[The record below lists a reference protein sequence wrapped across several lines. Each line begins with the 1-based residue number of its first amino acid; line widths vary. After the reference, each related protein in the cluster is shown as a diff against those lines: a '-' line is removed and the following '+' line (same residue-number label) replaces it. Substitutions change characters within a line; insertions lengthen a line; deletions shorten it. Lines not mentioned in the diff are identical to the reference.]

1 MTEPSYPSSS
11 SVTYYAPGPASPS
24 SKTVLLDTRQTG
36 MNLSSLLDGKA
47 TATAAV
53 GNGSAGGSPSSS
65 PTANPDASIAPTAPT
80 TPATAYPSP
89 AQSTPVSPLVQ
100 AAAPLQ
106 TEGVPSSIMHDTAR
120 PLTVIAS
127 DSLQRSTSASS
138 NSLSSTSPSSA
149 SSRREDVAVIHAEP
163 ATGYADDTSGTSRHT
178 PSGAQPQPPS
188 APIVSI
194 SVDQSEPST
203 PVIPPPPSPAG
214 FTFAV
219 PPATPVHPPLPT
231 PITLNTLPPPP
242 SPINASIIQSLTHP
256 PPPPFPFNRRD
267 YPLYSGPLDGT
278 VALTGKYSYRY
289 ASGWYYVGQFRDSL
303 RRGEGELYYSN
314 GGDDYVA
321 EKPADYDELA
331 PRYNRFLA
339 DNNGEMKAL
348 DLMRNYP
355 EAFEPAGGPR
365 PVFKK
370 TGQCEY
376 PGCSGLLFY
385 RARHHCR
392 QCGLNFCGEHG
403 NYRTTLPRLYY
414 PLDVPMKVC
423 KSCYENDRLSSKTVT
438 GDIYLGSFK
447 FNYNWGRG
455 VYIFQ
460 TKKERYE
467 GDFDEGRMEGKGNY
481 RFSNGDIFTGDYRN
495 DKREGKGVLHS
506 RLNGLQQLQQDREE
520 LLSLERRKQQS
531 ADDVLPTDED
541 DVLTLTSAL
550 SLPPPAYPSAK
561 GEVLYSGGWVN
572 DLPEGVGVSVTN
584 AVFYVGDYVAGERTG
599 RASIVMK
606 RTGER
611 YDGEVK
617 NGVREGKGVMTSAWG
632 VYDGLWKDNQR
643 TGHGRW
649 EYRRKTVPSWHGLL
663 TFSTT
668 GYLNVYEGSWYND
681 AGTGQGRHVY
691 WDGSHY
697 EGGHLALLPHG
708 KGVMTYCNHDQFLGE
723 WVRGKRH
730 GKGKMVYS
738 TEPYKLVERVDR
750 DGRTVQPTEQEQLEA
765 EAMAGWQR
773 PLYVEYDGDWAND
786 LPHGYG
792 TCLYPDGTIYSGQL
806 QGAQATGQGRTVY
819 ANGDRYE
826 GGHVAGIREGRGV
839 YTWKQT
845 GNAYDGQWKEGRR
858 YIPAY
863 TDTATSGKLALDDRA
878 RWSFLSQH
886 SYRNAETGE
895 KYEGESL
902 YGAEGEWAK
911 SIAQK
916 RQSTSLAMPYTAL
929 HPSNPDS
936 PTFVRHGLGV
946 LRATPSNTVYS
957 HWMGEWQSD
966 MRHGAGRLYLLSSKA
981 GGSASFTYNGHVIEG
996 VWTADQP
1003 PHTGHIQALTSDPSM
1018 AYSFHGLLS
1027 ASILPIS
1034 STLVQ
1039 DEGQSESSSSD
1050 IHVNSSID
1058 LHTWSR
1064 LTIARLPDHLDRCVS
1079 HLSSPRSAAFIN
1091 VNIPLSSAFALSPTG
1106 VSTVHFPNGD
1116 SYFGQFWCGSA
1127 HGRGQ
1132 CKYVYAQRSE
1142 GSKSAAIVSAHQ
1154 IYTGHWHAGRRE
1166 GLGQMVFADNSTYI
1180 GYWKQGER
1188 SGLGVFTATLQPPS
1202 SSAPGSVVSSIFS
1215 YEGEWVHDTPNGRA
1229 SLRCRAFTYE
1239 GEFVNGL
1246 FHGHGRLL
1254 YANGDS
1260 FNGQF
1265 RSGRRE
1271 GSGHFTSA
1279 EDHTY
1284 LGALWYGRFHGYGSA
1299 SYTLVIPM
1307 QSPAVDDTQVV
1318 TMDPMTPAAVVELT
1332 YTGEY
1337 YYGYK
1342 TGRGHLNVTVT
1353 DKLHQQL
1360 VVEYDY
1366 VGGFLGDQF
1375 NGSGVF
1381 SVYTPVGASTVTG
1394 AVRVLASQ
1402 YDGEWVS
1409 GKRHGT
1415 GSQYFSDG
1423 RIYQVA
1429 NTHTQ
1434 TERHNCSLEQSLT
1447 SRCSILSRFPLCRA
1461 NGYATTRTA
1470 AVACSTRCCTTTR
1483 ASKRET
1489 RCPLWRWQSTREPG
1503 PWAFD
1508 EAAAHCSTPTAT
1520 ATRAR

>member
-1 MTEPSYPSSS
+1 M
-11 SVTYYAPGPASPS
+11 
-24 SKTVLLDTRQTG
+24 
-36 MNLSSLLDGKA
+36 
-47 TATAAV
+47 
-53 GNGSAGGSPSSS
+53 
-65 PTANPDASIAPTAPT
+65 
-80 TPATAYPSP
+80 
-89 AQSTPVSPLVQ
+89 
-100 AAAPLQ
+100 
-106 TEGVPSSIMHDTAR
+106 
-120 PLTVIAS
+120 
-127 DSLQRSTSASS
+127 
-138 NSLSSTSPSSA
+138 
-149 SSRREDVAVIHAEP
+149 
-163 ATGYADDTSGTSRHT
+163 
-178 PSGAQPQPPS
+178 
-188 APIVSI
+188 
-194 SVDQSEPST
+194 
-203 PVIPPPPSPAG
+203 
-214 FTFAV
+214 
-219 PPATPVHPPLPT
+219 
-231 PITLNTLPPPP
+231 
-242 SPINASIIQSLTHP
+242 
-256 PPPPFPFNRRD
+256 
-267 YPLYSGPLDGT
+267 DGT

-303 RRGEGELYYSN
+303 RRGDGELYYSN

-339 DNNGEMKAL
+339 DGNGEMKAL
-348 DLMRNYP
+348 DLMRHYP

-365 PVFKK
+365 PVYKK

-392 QCGLNFCGEHG
+392 QCGLNYCGEHG

-423 KSCYENDRLSSKTVT
+423 KSCYENDRLMSKTVT

-481 RFSNGDIFTGDYRN
+481 LFSNGDIFTGDYRN

-531 ADDVLPTDED
+531 SDDVLPTDED
-541 DVLTLTSAL
+541 DVLSLTSAL

-572 DLPEGVGVSVTN
+572 DLPEGVGVSVTS
-584 AVFYVGDYVAGERTG
+584 AVFYVGDYLAGERTG

-617 NGVREGKGVMTSAWG
+617 NGVREGRGVMTSAWG
-632 VYDGLWKDNQR
+632 VYDGQWKDNQR

-663 TFSTT
+663 TFSHT

-697 EGGHLALLPHG
+697 EGGHLSLLPHG
-708 KGVMTYCNHDQFLGE
+708 TGVMTYCNKDQFVGE

-738 TEPYKLVERVDR
+738 TEQYRVVERVDSE
-750 DGRTVQPTEQEQLEA
+750 GHLVQPTEQEQREA
-765 EAMAGWQR
+765 ESMAAWQR

-792 TCLYPDGTIYSGQL
+792 TCLYPDGTVYSGQL
-806 QGAQATGQGRTVY
+806 QGGHATGQGRTVY

-826 GGHVAGIREGRGV
+826 GGHIAGIREGRGM

-858 YIPAY
+858 HIPDY
-863 TDTATSGKLALDDRA
+863 TDMATSGKLALDDRG
-878 RWSFLSQH
+878 RWSFLSLH

-902 YGAEGEWAK
+902 YGGEGEWAK

-916 RQSTSLAMPYTAL
+916 RQSTALAMPYTSL

-936 PTFVRHGLGV
+936 PAFVRHGLGV

-957 HWMGEWQSD
+957 HWMGEWRSD
-966 MRHGAGRLYLLSSKA
+966 LRHGAGRLYLLSSKA
-981 GGSASFTYNGHVIEG
+981 GGSAFTYNGHVIEG
-996 VWTADQP
+996 VWTADLP
-1003 PHTGHIQALTSDPSM
+1003 PHTGHVQSLTDDPAM

-1027 ASILPIS
+1027 ASVLPIS
-1034 STLVQ
+1034 STLGQ
-1039 DEGQSESSSSD
+1039 EEGQSESSASSEV
-1050 IHVNSSID
+1050 HVNSSID
-1058 LHTWSR
+1058 LYTWSR
-1064 LTIARLPDHLDRCVS
+1064 LTLARLPEQLDRYVT
-1079 HLSSPRSAAFIN
+1079 HLSCPRSAAFIN

-1106 VSTVHFPNGD
+1106 VSTVSFPNGD

-1132 CKYVYAQRSE
+1132 CKYVYAQRLE
-1142 GSKSAAIVSAHQ
+1142 GSKSASIVSTHQ
-1154 IYTGHWHAGRRE
+1154 TYTGHWHAGRRE
-1166 GLGQMVFADNSTYI
+1166 GLGQMVYADNSTYI

-1202 SSAPGSVVSSIFS
+1202 SSVPGGVVTSIFA
-1215 YEGEWVHDTPNGRA
+1215 YEGEWAHDAPNGRGT
-1229 SLRCRAFTYE
+1229 LRCRAFTYD
-1239 GEFVNGL
+1239 GLFVSGL

-1284 LGALWYGRFHGYGSA
+1284 IGALWYGRFHGYGSS
-1299 SYTLVIPM
+1299 SYTLVVPIQP
-1307 QSPAVDDTQVV
+1307 PAADDTQLVA
-1318 TMDPMTPAAVVELT
+1318 MDPMTPAAVVKLT

-1353 DKLHQQL
+1353 DKLHQRL
-1360 VVEYDY
+1360 IVEYDY
-1366 VGGFLGDQF
+1366 VGGLLGDQF

-1381 SVYTPVGASTVTG
+1381 AVLRPVNESSVAG
-1394 AVRVLASQ
+1394 AVRVLESQ
-1402 YDGEWVS
+1402 YDGEWMS

-1423 RIYQVA
+1423 RIYQVTYQHHTY
-1429 NTHTQ
+1429 THTDSRVHKPQ
-1434 TERHNCSLEQSLT
+1434 KETMSLT
-1447 SRCSILSRFPLCRA
+1447 PSLCLFSLCVGRVGARLSTWQRLHAVSAPIRPYGRAGARCTARRRDCGVQRRM
-1461 NGYATTRTA
+1461 GDGCQTRQWHA
-1470 AVACSTRCCTTTR
+1470 ALLQR
-1483 ASKRET
+1483 
-1489 RCPLWRWQSTREPG
+1489 
-1503 PWAFD
+1503 
-1508 EAAAHCSTPTAT
+1508 
-1520 ATRAR
+1520 